1 MHQETDQQIFLVSF
15 QHHVRHGGGG
25 RGDAH
30 LEEEESAVKVL
41 ESRVDASTVVI
52 VEQEIDGVKL
62 SILFT
67 NKVDV
72 CVYKTRDFEYE
83 NSS

>member
-1 MHQETDQQIFLVSF
+1 MHQETDQEIFLVSF

-41 ESRVDASTVVI
+41 ESRVDASSVVI

-67 NKVDV
+67 NEVDV
-72 CVYKTRDFEYE
+72 CVYKTKELV
-83 NSS
+83 

>member
-41 ESRVDASTVVI
+41 ESRVDASSVVI

-62 SILFT
+62 SIFFT
-67 NKVDV
+67 NEVDV
-72 CVYKTRDFEYE
+72 CVYKTKELV
-83 NSS
+83 

>member
-1 MHQETDQQIFLVSF
+1 M
-15 QHHVRHGGGG
+15 RHGGGG
-25 RGDAH
+25 GGDTH

-41 ESRVDASTVVI
+41 ESRVDASSVVI
-52 VEQEIDGVKL
+52 IEQEIDGVKL

-72 CVYKTRDFEYE
+72 CVYKTEE
-83 NSS
+83 LV